1 MIFLGC
7 DGGSTKTEWLLVDH
21 TGQVLAHRIFPGC
34 NFAFWGEDGFRDLMV
49 RSVQTLLA
57 DSGITSQ
64 QITSAMLSLTVY
76 GEVPGT
82 EEFFPQVMQSILP
95 DCPLQ
100 FSNDSVAGWCGSLA
114 GRPGINIVAGTGSVA
129 YGQDSAGNASRV
141 GGWSLFFADEGSC
154 SWVAR
159 QMITEFVKQAD
170 GRHPRSAIYE
180 ELRQELSI
188 TDDL

>member
-114 GRPGINIVAGTGSVA
+114 KPTRH
-129 YGQDSAGNASRV
+129 QHCSRHRFCRL
-141 GGWSLFFADEGSC
+141 W
-154 SWVAR
+154 
-159 QMITEFVKQAD
+159 
-170 GRHPRSAIYE
+170 PRSG
-180 ELRQELSI
+180 RKRLSRRR
-188 TDDL
+188 LVSVFCR

>member
-100 FSNDSVAGWCGSLA
+100 FSNDSVAGVAVWPA
-114 GRPGINIVAGTGSVA
+114 GP
-129 YGQDSAGNASRV
+129 AST
-141 GGWSLFFADEGSC
+141 L
-154 SWVAR
+154 
-159 QMITEFVKQAD
+159 
-170 GRHPRSAIYE
+170 
-180 ELRQELSI
+180 
-188 TDDL
+188 

>member
-100 FSNDSVAGWCGSLA
+100 FSNDSVAGWCGSPPESS
-114 GRPGINIVAGTGSVA
+114 RP
-129 YGQDSAGNASRV
+129 SR
-141 GGWSLFFADEGSC
+141 
-154 SWVAR
+154 
-159 QMITEFVKQAD
+159 
-170 GRHPRSAIYE
+170 
-180 ELRQELSI
+180 
-188 TDDL
+188 

>member
-82 EEFFPQVMQSILP
+82 EEFFPKSCNPSCLTA
-95 DCPLQ
+95 L
-100 FSNDSVAGWCGSLA
+100 FSFPMTLWQAGVAVWP
-114 GRPGINIVAGTGSVA
+114 GRP
-129 YGQDSAGNASRV
+129 AST
-141 GGWSLFFADEGSC
+141 L
-154 SWVAR
+154 
-159 QMITEFVKQAD
+159 
-170 GRHPRSAIYE
+170 
-180 ELRQELSI
+180 
-188 TDDL
+188 

>member
-1 MIFLGC
+1 M
-7 DGGSTKTEWLLVDH
+7 
-21 TGQVLAHRIFPGC
+21 LAHRIFPGC

-100 FSNDSVAGWCGSLA
+100 FPMTLWQAGVAVWPA
-114 GRPGINIVAGTGSVA
+114 GP
-129 YGQDSAGNASRV
+129 AST
-141 GGWSLFFADEGSC
+141 L
-154 SWVAR
+154 
-159 QMITEFVKQAD
+159 
-170 GRHPRSAIYE
+170 
-180 ELRQELSI
+180 
-188 TDDL
+188 